1 MRISEQI
8 TGCKTIGIAGHVK
21 PDGDCI
27 GSCIALYQYFSTNY
41 PEITVDVYLMPF
53 PAKYH
58 ILSGSETVCTTQER
72 DVDYDLFIAVDSS
85 DLDRLGPNRKY
96 FDHAARTLCIDH
108 HISNLN
114 YADEN
119 IVVPDASSTCEVIF
133 SLIDEEKISTACAEA
148 LYVGIVSDTGVFR
161 HSCTGSNTYYVAGRL
176 LEKGIDGATLVRKT
190 FSERTHAQTRIMG
203 EAMQSS
209 WIDAD
214 TSCIISVVKKEIM
227 DHYHVQPEDLDGIV
241 DQLIAVDQVECA
253 LFLYEMEKETFKV
266 SLRSKTNLDVSQIA
280 LAFGGGGHV
289 RAAGCTVYG
298 EPESSLVELLKE
310 IKQQE
315 TAK

>member
-27 GSCIALYQYFSTNY
+27 GSCLALYQY
-41 PEITVDVYLMPF
+41 ITVNFPDIAVDVYLMPF
-53 PAKYH
+53 PEKYQ
-58 ILSGSETVCTTQER
+58 ILSGAENVYTTQER
-72 DVDYDLFIAVDSS
+72 DIHYDLFIAVDSS

-133 SLIDEEKISTACAEA
+133 SLLEEEKINTACAEA

-190 FSERTHAQTRIMG
+190 FSERTFAQTRIMG
-203 EAMQSS
+203 EAMLDSR
-209 WIDAD
+209 IDAD
-214 TSCIISVVKKEIM
+214 TSCIISVVSKAAM
-227 DHYHVQPEDLDGIV
+227 DRYEVLPEDLDGIV
-241 DQLIAVDQVECA
+241 DQLIAVDEAECA
-253 LFLYEMEKETFKV
+253 LFMYEIQENVYKI
-266 SLRSKTNLDVSQIA
+266 SLRSKTTLDVSQVA
-280 LAFGGGGHV
+280 LSFGGGGHV
-289 RAAGCTVYG
+289 RAAGCTIEG
-298 EPESSLVELLKE
+298 AKE
-310 IKQQE
+310 AVSAKVLAQIKQQE
-315 TAK
+315 KA